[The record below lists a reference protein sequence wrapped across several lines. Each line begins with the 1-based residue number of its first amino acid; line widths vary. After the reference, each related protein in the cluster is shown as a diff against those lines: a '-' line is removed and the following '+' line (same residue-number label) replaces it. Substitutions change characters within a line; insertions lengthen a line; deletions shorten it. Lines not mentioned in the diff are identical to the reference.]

1 MVDRSHHLVEHAR
14 QRSADTR
21 RRVRDA
27 IRQLDRAGEPVTF
40 VAVARAASVSRAW
53 LYRAPDLRA
62 EIERLRRRQPAAP
75 TPLPA
80 AQRTSPESCQRR
92 IEALLDAN
100 RALREEN
107 RVLNDRLASLL
118 GEHRHARRTHVTD
131 KETSTAQASPRRRS
145 R

>member
-1 MVDRSHHLVEHAR
+1 MVDRSDHLVEHAR
-14 QRSADTR
+14 RRSADAR

-53 LYRAPDLRA
+53 LYRATELRS
-62 EIERLRRRQPAAP
+62 EIERLRRKRPTSP

-80 AQRTSPESCQRR
+80 AQRASPESNQRR

-118 GEHRHARRTHVTD
+118 GEHRNARRTHVTD
-131 KETSTAQASPRRRS
+131 DGTSTAQASPRGRS

>member
-1 MVDRSHHLVEHAR
+1 VGDRSHHLVEHAR

-21 RRVRDA
+21 RRVREA

-53 LYRAPDLRA
+53 LYRAPDLRS
-62 EIERLRRRQPAAP
+62 EIERLRRKRPASP
-75 TPLPA
+75 KPLPA
-80 AQRTSPESCQRR
+80 AQRASPESSQRR

-118 GEHRHARRTHVTD
+118 GEHRDARRRHVTD
-131 KETSTAQASPRRRS
+131 DETSIPRGPRRS
-145 R
+145 RSR

>member
-14 QRSADTR
+14 QRSADAH

-53 LYRAPDLRA
+53 LYRATDLRS
-62 EIERLRRRQPAAP
+62 EIERLRRKPNSP

-80 AQRTSPESCQRR
+80 AQRASPESSQRR

-118 GEHRHARRTHVTD
+118 GEHRDARRRHVSD
-131 KETSTAQASPRRRS
+131 DETSTAQASPRGRS